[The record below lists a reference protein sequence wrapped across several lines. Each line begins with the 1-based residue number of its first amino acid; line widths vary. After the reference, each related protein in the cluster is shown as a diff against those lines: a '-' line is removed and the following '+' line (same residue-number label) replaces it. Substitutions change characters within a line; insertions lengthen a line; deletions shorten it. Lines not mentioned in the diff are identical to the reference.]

1 MTMQRYNL
9 DKLTDWFADD
19 YFLSPFNRSLLSLYS
34 PQTRFNKTLY
44 QYNLPADMIEHDDR
58 YEIVVDCPGLSEEDI
73 VVEQKDGNITI
84 GGEVSSSNKKTDEKV
99 IFQER
104 SYSKFYRSFKLPKN
118 VDVNRIQAN
127 LDKGVLTVSLHKLE
141 ETSSTNKSR
150 RIDINKKEV
159 SSTHTLIN

>member
-9 DKLTDWFADD
+9 DKLMDWFADD
-19 YFLSPFNRSLLSLYS
+19 YNISPFNHSLLSLYN
-34 PQTRFNKTLY
+34 PQSRSMKALH

-73 VVEQKDGNITI
+73 TVEQKEGYITI
-84 GGEVSSSNKKTDEKV
+84 GGEVSLSSNKTNERI

-104 SYSKFYRSFKLPKN
+104 SYSKFNRSFKLPKN
-118 VDVNRIQAN
+118 VDINRVQAN

-141 ETSSTNKSR
+141 QTQHKTR
-150 RIDINKKEV
+150 RIDINKKEL
-159 SSTHTLIN
+159 SSMRKLST

>member
-9 DKLTDWFADD
+9 DKFIDWFADD
-19 YFLSPFNRSLLSLYS
+19 YNISPFNRSLLSLYN
-34 PQTRFNKTLY
+34 PQSRSMKALY

-73 VVEQKDGNITI
+73 SVEQKEGYITI
-84 GGEVSSSNKKTDEKV
+84 GGEVSVSSNKTEKKI

-104 SYSKFYRSFKLPKN
+104 SYSKFNRSFKLPKN
-118 VDVNRIQAN
+118 VDINRVQAN

-141 ETSSTNKSR
+141 ETPTTGKSR
-150 RIDINKKEV
+150 RIDINKKV
-159 SSTHTLIN
+159 LSV